1 MPSKKTEKEIRAMV
15 LAAGFGFR
23 MQNGGEQ
30 KPKPL
35 VELAG
40 KPLIYYPLLL
50 LKNSG
55 FDEVVINLHHR
66 GREIKDRVGSGKN
79 LGIKIKYIH
88 EPEILGTGGGIKN
101 AGRLFPAK
109 NWITLNADTVIDLD
123 LKKLLKFQRKSDPFA
138 TMVLTR
144 AQLGKFNPVFADL
157 KGRVRVIGTKP
168 EEISAHL
175 KNYSYTGVQVLSRE
189 LLDFLPEGYSKIIEH
204 GYLPALQMNKTI
216 RSFFHRGLWVSIDD
230 PQARVL
236 AEARFGPQ
244 LAKISK
250 KFQA

>member
-1 MPSKKTEKEIRAMV
+1 MV

-23 MQNGGEQ
+23 MQKGGEQ

-40 KPLIYYPLLL
+40 KPLIFYPLLL

-66 GREIKDRVGSGKN
+66 GQEIKDRVGSGKIP
-79 LGIKIKYIH
+79 GIKIKYIQ

-101 AGRLFPAK
+101 ADQLFPAK
-109 NWITLNADTVIDLD
+109 KWITLNADTVIDLD
-123 LKKLLKFQRKSDPFA
+123 LKELVKFQRKLDPIA

-144 AQLGKFNPVFADL
+144 GQLGKFNPVFADAR
-157 KGRVRVIGTKP
+157 GRVRKIGIRREAAPATW
-168 EEISAHL
+168 
-175 KNYSYTGVQVLSRE
+175 KNYSYTGVQMLSRE
-189 LLDFLPEGYSKIIEH
+189 LLDFLPQGYSKIIEH
-204 GYLPALQMNKTI
+204 GYLPALQMNKNI
-216 RSFFHRGLWVSIDD
+216 RSFFFRGLWVSIDD
-230 PQARVL
+230 PQARAS
-236 AEARFGPQ
+236 AEARFGRQ